1 MGPRLVGGL
10 GSQGKWLQSLHQGS
24 FSGRL
29 LLPPSGPHLGA
40 RHGIWKWPPS
50 TQHILD
56 TGWGRKTVTDATLTR
71 ARRAP
76 PRLATPFTESRREVG
91 FSVCP
96 APCGEMQKSPHWEK
110 GEPFSALLFAAL
122 NETWAHQD
130 QLSLCS
136 SAVLG
141 IRLRSSHRGFPPLPL
156 SDLWCVFRKRS
167 MHFPGTYCVLNTA

>member
-1 MGPRLVGGL
+1 MGPRLVGSL

-24 FSGRL
+24 FPGRL

-40 RHGIWKWPPS
+40 RHGIWRWPPS

-56 TGWGRKTVTDATLTR
+56 AGWGGKTVTGATMPR
-71 ARRAP
+71 ARRDL
-76 PRLATPFTESRREVG
+76 PRLTTPFTDSRREVG

-96 APCGEMQKSPHWEK
+96 VPCGEMQKSPHWEK
-110 GEPFSALLFAAL
+110 EEPFSALLFAAL
-122 NETWAHQD
+122 NETQSRP
-130 QLSLCS
+130 SLCF

-141 IRLRSSHRGFPPLPL
+141 IRLWSSHRGFPPLPL

-167 MHFPGTYCVLNTA
+167 TDFSGTYCVLNTA